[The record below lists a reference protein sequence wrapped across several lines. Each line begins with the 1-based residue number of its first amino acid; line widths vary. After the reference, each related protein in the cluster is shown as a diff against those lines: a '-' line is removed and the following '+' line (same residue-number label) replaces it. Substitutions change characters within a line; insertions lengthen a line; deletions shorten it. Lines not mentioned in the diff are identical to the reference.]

1 VVPSPSAR
9 RLHRGVRAQELPLPL
24 RGGAGRR
31 GGGAPGDDVG
41 AARARA
47 AWRAARRQ
55 GEDAAY
61 DAHDEDRDEDPEA
74 RCAPAP
80 DAAIAI
86 VFSADAAIASA
97 PAPAS
102 ERASDGG
109 LALHQASTR
118 RAGIHG
124 IALLLAHRGF
134 GNTVRCC
141 VFALLPSPRSI
152 VLFAL
157 QRIACRSRTNSSRR
171 RKLRLRRHSTPR
183 CGRNQRNK
191 QQRRRRRQNAEPPDR
206 RSCCCDSFLC

>member
-1 VVPSPSAR
+1 MVPSPSAR

-86 VFSADAAIASA
+86 VSLPTLRSSLALLQL
-97 PAPAS
+97 AS
-102 ERASDGG
+102 ERRWLGPPPSKHTLCRDDTRYCFATGASW
-109 LALHQASTR
+109 LWQHRPLLSFRLTPLSALNRLVCSAEDSVS
-118 RAGIHG
+118 
-124 IALLLAHRGF
+124 IA
-134 GNTVRCC
+134 
-141 VFALLPSPRSI
+141 
-152 VLFAL
+152 
-157 QRIACRSRTNSSRR
+157 
-171 RKLRLRRHSTPR
+171 
-183 CGRNQRNK
+183 NK
-191 QQRRRRRQNAEPPDR
+191 QLKAAKAEATQAQHTALRKKSKEQAAATTTKTERGTP
-206 RSCCCDSFLC
+206 